1 MWGRIRRGGMW
12 VTAVLVVLVGSGL
25 MGLVLWPQQPDP
37 PLASVLLGDQDVG
50 AIEPG
55 LPPGTS
61 EASKE
66 EIPLPDWVP
75 PAVKDMV
82 RVSGQLNRWATPD
95 RTRIIAVA
103 GYRLQLP
110 VLAGVVF
117 GEIVEKAA
125 DVGSTEFPIVAVQGA
140 RGFVEKPGGPQK
152 ASRRYWG
159 IFQQGTF
166 VFTVVVASV
175 ATDDRD
181 LVLTQRLTQLQAAKG
196 PGTPSVPTPP
206 DEAELAARFAAGTLF
221 VLLTYTSVA
230 SLIAVIADPLR
241 GANRLTTF
249 ITAPQPARRS
259 ANTMID
265 ITSTADRHR
274 RAARAQLAVELVGLA
289 VAVPGLFP
297 FTWPFGLAMIAAGV
311 TVAGLPTVLG
321 RERRDLARRPA
332 LLRPPHR
339 RPHVAVYSALSAL
352 CVLVGLAGVLL
363 YGIAAFVA
371 SQLFILNL
379 LIAGLG
385 LVLIAAGTLLLRHTR
400 RIAAFAARE
409 ALKVDARPMV
419 LYLRAFADDG
429 LTLRSARYARP
440 LLLDRLNPRGFDR
453 FEETI
458 VRSLTAVGPVVA
470 VNPPGTR
477 LAPLGAA
484 RDNLDSGAWQPQV
497 TRRIDD
503 AALVVVA
510 AAPNAPAPGLA
521 WELSALDDR
530 QRWST
535 TLLVLPPLLPDELRR
550 RWMQFVSLLSR
561 TALAGHDLPVDP
573 AHILV
578 ATATPE
584 SGWTV
589 ITAAR
594 RDEWT
599 YAAALSAA
607 ADRVIGPPRTQDPPI

>member
-1 MWGRIRRGGMW
+1 MCGWIRRGGVW
-12 VTAVLVVLVGSGL
+12 VTAVLVVLAGAGL
-25 MGLVLWPQQPDP
+25 MGLVLWPQPPDP
-37 PLASVLLGDQDVG
+37 PVASVMLGDQDVG

-55 LPPGTS
+55 LPPGSS
-61 EASKE
+61 EASEE

-82 RVSGQLNRWATPD
+82 RVPGQLNRWATPD
-95 RTRIIAVA
+95 RNRIIAVA

-110 VLAGVVF
+110 VLASAAF
-117 GEIVEKAA
+117 GDIVERVA
-125 DVGSTEFPIVAVQGA
+125 DVASEEFPIVAVPGA
-140 RGFVEKPGGPQK
+140 RGFVEKPGGRQR

-159 IFQQGTF
+159 IFRQGAL
-166 VFTVVVASV
+166 VFTVVVASA

-196 PGTPSVPTPP
+196 PGTPSVPAPP
-206 DEAELAARFAAGTLF
+206 DEAELAARFAAGTLL

-230 SLIAVIADPLR
+230 SLLAVIADPLR
-241 GANRLTTF
+241 GAHRLTASVG
-249 ITAPQPARRS
+249 APQPGHRS
-259 ANTMID
+259 PRAVID
-265 ITSTADRHR
+265 ITSTANRQR
-274 RAARAQLAVELVGLA
+274 RSARAQLAVELVGLA

-311 TVAGLPTVLG
+311 TVAGLPAVLA
-321 RERRDLARRPA
+321 RERRNPPSRPA
-332 LLRPPHR
+332 LSRPPHR
-339 RPHVAVYSALSAL
+339 GLPVAVHSALSAL
-352 CVLVGLAGVLL
+352 FVLVGLAGVLL
-363 YGIAAFVA
+363 YGIAAFAA

-379 LIAGLG
+379 LIAGIG
-385 LVLIAAGTLLLRHTR
+385 LVLIAAGTLLRRHAR

-409 ALKVDARPMV
+409 ALNADARPMV
-419 LYLRAFADDG
+419 LYLRAFADDR

-484 RDNLDSGAWQPQV
+484 RDTLDSGAWQPQV
-497 TRRIDD
+497 ARRIDD

-510 AAPNAPAPGLA
+510 AAPQAPAPGLA
-521 WELSALDDR
+521 WELAALDDR
-530 QRWST
+530 RRWST
-535 TLLVLPPLLPDELRR
+535 TLLVLPPLPPDELRG
-550 RWMQFVSLLSR
+550 RWRNFLSLLGG
-561 TALAGHDLPVDP
+561 TALAGHDLQIDP
-573 AHILV
+573 AGILV
-578 ATATPE
+578 ATATPA

-589 ITAAR
+589 ITATR

-607 ADRVIGPPRTQDPPI
+607 ADRAIGHPRTHDPPI